1 MTTLQSDTIWP
12 TETAS
17 SLSTLTRSTLSG
29 MPSAVRTDANLSR
42 DRPAIA
48 HFKLVLAY
56 SPCRYS
62 ATRRPVY
69 PEAPNTTMSY
79 FVFVSAI
86 LYNTPSNNNEI
97 GRQGYPV
104 STVRGR
110 LAGTFLTG
118 RRSHES
124 GTDQSIAQARPCIPV
139 MMTTW
144 LLKLIRKM
152 S

>member
-1 MTTLQSDTIWP
+1 MTTRQSDTICP
-12 TETAS
+12 TEAAS

-29 MPSAVRTDANLSR
+29 MPSAVRTDASLSR

-48 HFKLVLAY
+48 HFNAVLAY
-56 SPCRYS
+56 SSCRYS
-62 ATRRPVY
+62 ATKRPVY

-97 GRQGYPV
+97 GRQGYLV

-110 LAGTFLTG
+110 LAGTFLAG
-118 RRSHES
+118 CWPYQKAHAR
-124 GTDQSIAQARPCIPV
+124 QAVQATSCVPV
-139 MMTTW
+139 MMPA
-144 LLKLIRKM
+144 
-152 S
+152 